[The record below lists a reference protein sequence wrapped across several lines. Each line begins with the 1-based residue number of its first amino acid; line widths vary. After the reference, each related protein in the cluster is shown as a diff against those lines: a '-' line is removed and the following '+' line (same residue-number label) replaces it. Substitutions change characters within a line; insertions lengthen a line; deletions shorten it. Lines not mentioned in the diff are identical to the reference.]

1 MQIISYR
8 TPIVRPQDDLFEL
21 LDSQLPQ
28 LSESTVVAVTSKI
41 IGLCEGRVRAKTTED
56 KREKHALVRQE
67 ADYYLDPQQ
76 SKYDLMLTVKN
87 NILAVNAGIDESNAD
102 GQYVYWPA
110 DPQAAANAIW
120 TWLRDK
126 RQVNQVGVIITDSKT
141 TPLLWGVTGVAIAH
155 AGFKALHDLIGQP
168 DLFGRLLKMEKVNVA
183 QGLATAAVLVM
194 GEAAE
199 QTPLATITDIP
210 GIEWQDRIPTGEELA
225 ALRIELADDAYAPIL
240 EKAHWQTGGR
250 GKQ

>member
-1 MQIISYR
+1 
-8 TPIVRPQDDLFEL
+8 
-21 LDSQLPQ
+21 
-28 LSESTVVAVTSKI
+28 
-41 IGLCEGRVRAKTTED
+41 
-56 KREKHALVRQE
+56 
-67 ADYYLDPQQ
+67 
-76 SKYDLMLTVKN
+76 
-87 NILAVNAGIDESNAD
+87 
-102 GQYVYWPA
+102 
-110 DPQAAANAIW
+110 
-120 TWLRDK
+120 
-126 RQVNQVGVIITDSKT
+126 VGVIITDSKT